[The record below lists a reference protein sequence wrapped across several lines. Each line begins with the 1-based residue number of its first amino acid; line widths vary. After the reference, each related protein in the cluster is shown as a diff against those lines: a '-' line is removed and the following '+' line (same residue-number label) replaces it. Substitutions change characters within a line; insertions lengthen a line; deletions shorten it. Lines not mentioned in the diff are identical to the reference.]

1 MRLTS
6 LVQALGLGAPG
17 AAGDGVV
24 RWMTRGGPVAECQ
37 GDPMTAVRD
46 DSLRALTELS
56 PGDQGR
62 VVRVVAGVPSIGR
75 RLMDL
80 GFSPGA
86 LVEVVRRAPLG
97 DPVVYRVKDYEV
109 CLRRAQAACVY
120 VAGAGL

>member
-1 MRLTS
+1 M
-6 LVQALGLGAPG
+6 
-17 AAGDGVV
+17 V
-24 RWMTRGGPVAECQ
+24 RWMTKGGPVAEWQ
-37 GDPMTAVRD
+37 GDLVTAVRD

-97 DPVVYRVKDYEV
+97 DPVMYRVKDYEV

-120 VAGAGL
+120 VAGAGR